1 MTCGEF
7 EELSGAY
14 ALDAVT
20 PAERLAAEAHLATCA
35 RCTRLFQETRGV
47 VSLLPLSVPQIPP
60 PPSLQGRILSV
71 IRDESNSITGQPTQP
86 RGDASVPSPRP
97 HLSRPYGER
106 TRRGGGGRDEG
117 RGRSRSFRDA
127 FCSMPQQAQ
136 KHPAKAG
143 CGDAINR
150 VPTPRWGPALAHIEL
165 SQSPDGF
172 RFVGHAP
179 AEHLAELVRRLP
191 LTRR

>member
-1 MTCGEF
+1 MRKVYASFPGNTWCG
-7 EELSGAY
+7 LS
-14 ALDAVT
+14 
-20 PAERLAAEAHLATCA
+20 LAALCPTDSPTLVITRAYPFGHSRRKQQYYWAAHTA
-35 RCTRLFQETRGV
+35 
-47 VSLLPLSVPQIPP
+47 
-60 PPSLQGRILSV
+60 QGRRKRPL
-71 IRDESNSITGQPTQP
+71 PTSTP
-86 RGDASVPSPRP
+86 LPP
-97 HLSRPYGER
+97 L
-106 TRRGGGGRDEG
+106 

-143 CGDAINR
+143 YGDAINR

-179 AEHLAELVRRLP
+179 AEHLAELVWRLP